1 MTKYDVL
8 IKNAHCINDGLEFKA
23 DIAVSGSRIARI
35 ADHLDVE
42 AEKVI
47 DATGMTL
54 IPGVLDTQVHF
65 REPGLTHK
73 EDIASGSLSAA
84 AGGVVGF
91 LEMPNTNPSTTS
103 VEALKTKIDIAQK
116 TSHTNFGF
124 FIGATADNIE
134 ELIKAQDLPG
144 CCGVKIF
151 LGSSTGSLL
160 LYEEKKLLEIFQKV
174 KMPIAVHSE
183 DEELLNKRISFRDKA
198 RSVHAH
204 PVWRNEE
211 TALSSTKKVIEL
223 AKRAGRKIHI
233 LHISTQEEI
242 EFLAHN
248 KEYCTVEVTPQHLTL
263 SAPACYDDLGTYAQ
277 MNPPIREERHRQA
290 LWKAVQNGVVDV
302 IGSDHAPHTKQ
313 EKDRPYP
320 NSPSG
325 MPGVQTIFSLML
337 DHALEGRLSMTHLVQ
352 LLCHAPAQLYG
363 LKERGFLKE
372 GYFADF
378 TLFQPEETTTILN
391 EKMKSR
397 CGWTPFHQKNLKG
410 KVCMSMLEGRLLLEG
425 EVVHSLHGK
434 TTPYIRG

>member
-1 MTKYDVL
+1 MTKYNVL
-8 IKNAHCINDGLEFKA
+8 IKNAHCINEGKEFKA
-23 DIAVSGSRIARI
+23 DIAVSGSRIAKI
-35 ADHLDVE
+35 ADHLDVQ
-42 AEKVI
+42 ADRVI
-47 DATGMTL
+47 DATGLTL

-91 LEMPNTNPSTTS
+91 LEMPNTNPSTTNI
-103 VEALKTKIDIAQK
+103 EALKTKIDIAQK
-116 TSHTNFGF
+116 TSSTNFGF
-124 FIGATADNIE
+124 FVGATADNIE

-183 DEELLNKRISFRDKA
+183 DEELLNKRMSFRDSA
-198 RSVHAH
+198 TSVHAH

-242 EFLAHN
+242 EFLAQN
-248 KEYCTVEVTPQHLTL
+248 KDHCTVEVTPQHLTL
-263 SAPACYDDLGTYAQ
+263 SAPECYDELGTYAQ

-290 LWKAVQNGVVDV
+290 LWKALQNGVVDV
-302 IGSDHAPHTKQ
+302 IGSDHAPHTKE

-325 MPGVQTIFSLML
+325 MPGVQTIFPLML
-337 DHALEGRLSMTHLVQ
+337 DHALKGRLSMTQLVQ
-352 LLCHAPAQLYG
+352 LLCHAPSELYNF
-363 LKERGFLKE
+363 KDRGFLKE
-372 GYFADF
+372 GYYADF
-378 TLFQPEETTTILN
+378 TLFDPKAKTTILH
-391 EKMKSR
+391 EKMHSR
-397 CGWTPFHQKNLKG
+397 CGWTPFHNKELDG
-410 KVCMSMLEGRLLLEG
+410 RVCLSLLEG
-425 EVVHSLHGK
+425 QVLLEGDKVHSLQGK
-434 TTPYIRG
+434 TAPYIRG

>member
-1 MTKYDVL
+1 MTKYNIL
-8 IKNAHCINDGLEFKA
+8 IKNAHCINEGKEFKA
-23 DIAVSGSRIARI
+23 DIAVSGSRIAKI
-35 ADHLDVE
+35 ADHLDVH
-42 AEKVI
+42 ADRVI
-47 DATGMTL
+47 DATGLTL

-91 LEMPNTNPSTTS
+91 LEMPNTNPSTTNI
-103 VEALKTKIDIAQK
+103 EALKTKIDIAQK
-116 TSHTNFGF
+116 TSSTNFGF

-183 DEELLNKRISFRDKA
+183 DEELLNKRMSFRDSA
-198 RSVHAH
+198 TSVHAH

-242 EFLAHN
+242 EFLAQN
-248 KEYCTVEVTPQHLTL
+248 KDHCTVEVTPQHLTL
-263 SAPACYDDLGTYAQ
+263 SAPECYDELGTYAQ

-290 LWKAVQNGVVDV
+290 LWKALQNGVVDV
-302 IGSDHAPHTKQ
+302 IGSDHAPHTKE

-325 MPGVQTIFSLML
+325 MPGVQTIFPLML
-337 DHALEGRLSMTHLVQ
+337 DHALKGRLSMTQLVQ
-352 LLCHAPAQLYG
+352 LLCHAPSELYNF
-363 LKERGFLKE
+363 KDRGFLKE
-372 GYFADF
+372 GYYADF
-378 TLFQPEETTTILN
+378 TLFDPKAKTTILH
-391 EKMKSR
+391 EKMHSR
-397 CGWTPFHQKNLKG
+397 CGWTPFHNKELDG
-410 KVCMSMLEGRLLLEG
+410 RVCLSLLEGQVLLEG
-425 EVVHSLHGK
+425 EKVHSLQGK

>member
-1 MTKYDVL
+1 MTKYNVL
-8 IKNAHCINDGLEFKA
+8 IKNAHCINEGKEFKA
-23 DIAVSGSRIARI
+23 DIAVSGSRIAKI
-35 ADHLDVE
+35 ADHLDVQ
-42 AEKVI
+42 ADRVI
-47 DATGMTL
+47 DATGLTL

-91 LEMPNTNPSTTS
+91 LEMPNTNPSTTNID
-103 VEALKTKIDIAQK
+103 ALKTKIEIAKK
-116 TSHTNFGF
+116 TSSTNFGF

-183 DEELLNKRISFRDKA
+183 DEELLNKRMSFRDNA
-198 RSVHAH
+198 TSVHAH

-223 AKRAGRKIHI
+223 AKKAGRKIHI

-242 EFLAHN
+242 EFLAQN
-248 KEYCTVEVTPQHLTL
+248 KDHCTVEVTPQHLTL
-263 SAPACYDDLGTYAQ
+263 SAPECYDELGTYAQ

-302 IGSDHAPHTKQ
+302 IGSDHAPHTKE

-325 MPGVQTIFSLML
+325 MPGVQTIFPLML
-337 DHALEGRLSMTHLVQ
+337 DHALKGKLSMTQLVQ
-352 LLCHAPAQLYG
+352 LLCHAPAELYSF
-363 LKERGFLKE
+363 KDRGFLKE

-378 TLFQPEETTTILN
+378 TLFDPKAKTTILH
-391 EKMKSR
+391 EKMHSR
-397 CGWTPFHQKNLKG
+397 CGWTPFHNKELDG
-410 KVCMSMLEGRLLLEG
+410 RVCLSLLEGQVLLEG
-425 EVVHSLHGK
+425 EKVHSLQGK
-434 TTPYIRG
+434 TAPYIRG